1 MSSLFLSSIWRIERG
16 RTAVRRWVSLHA
28 SSSALEKGNGEKGV
42 PLFCREGDAP
52 VMLCVFAGEDVPL
65 SHDLSGKVYGRLWL
79 TVEVELLDTD
89 FVFFTLEVH
98 GR

>member
-1 MSSLFLSSIWRIERG
+1 M
-16 RTAVRRWVSLHA
+16 RRWVSLHA

-52 VMLCVFAGEDVPL
+52 VMLGVFAGEDVPL

-98 GR
+98 GCLVNELIS